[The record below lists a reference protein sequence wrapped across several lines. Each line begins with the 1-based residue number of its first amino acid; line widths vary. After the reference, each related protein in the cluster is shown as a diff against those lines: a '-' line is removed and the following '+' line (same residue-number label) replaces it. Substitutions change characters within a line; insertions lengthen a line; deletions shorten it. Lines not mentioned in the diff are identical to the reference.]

1 MDAAVPHKHDGAAP
15 LGAAGSRKRA
25 RRRGDGLALLAA
37 VQPGS
42 GRVVQPVAPVDDPL
56 PARGEVV
63 RGDGRR
69 GRGHRRELP
78 RQGGRRVQLERPAGR
93 RRRRRRGGG
102 ARRAAGAAEAGHVAP
117 RPTIGARRDARDQS
131 VAGGAARRRAAHPR
145 LVQLV
150 HAVDAFAQRAG
161 REAIRLP
168 RGRSEQGQA
177 AALHRGAAN
186 HYAARRGRGDEAA
199 AQG

>member
-37 VQPGS
+37 VQPGQ

-102 ARRAAGAAEAGHVAP
+102 ARRAAGAAEAAHVAP